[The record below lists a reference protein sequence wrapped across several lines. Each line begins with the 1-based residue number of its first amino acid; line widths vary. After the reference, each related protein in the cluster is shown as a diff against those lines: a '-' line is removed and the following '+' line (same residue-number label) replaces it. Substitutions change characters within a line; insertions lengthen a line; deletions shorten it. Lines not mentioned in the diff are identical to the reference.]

1 MEIIDEKTPGKEEN
15 VENIFFFIREKG
27 EKHFLINFEMFLYT
41 ISDKSENYG
50 KMWLKWRKLFEKAI
64 GEIENG
70 ENSCSLCEKAEV
82 IIVTQGIREKN
93 FLIKF
98 HMILYIIYDKII

>member
-1 MEIIDEKTPGKEEN
+1 MEIIDEKTPGKEDN
-15 VENIFFFIREKG
+15 VENIFFFIRENG
-27 EKHFLINFEMFLYT
+27 EQHFLINFEMFLYI

-82 IIVTQGIREKN
+82 IIVRQGSGRQGMGDFWDRIGNVIEEN
-93 FLIKF
+93 T
-98 HMILYIIYDKII
+98 